1 MVFIVGHETAFG
13 MEGRV
18 LVSRA
23 CWGGIAEELKRH
35 LELVSGPQVLVLGW
49 LLRQESSVPS
59 SGLVSRA
66 LFVLAISSFRR
77 IIWGY
82 KLILGVEL
90 YLREFSM
97 WLYI

>member
-1 MVFIVGHETAFG
+1 MFTAGRETVFG

-49 LLRQESSVPS
+49 LLWQESSVLS

-66 LFVLAISSFRR
+66 LFILEIPSFRR